1 MRKYI
6 EQKDTNG
13 IFNSVKGRVRYFM
26 KQTKR
31 LYERIDINLESNIYI
46 GDKEYTVIIK
56 DISECG
62 VAFLCKDSILEGLI
76 ETGAVI
82 QFWSLD
88 SYELFGVVHND
99 IINGQGRVVRFDN
112 AVSDNSKVIGVALTK
127 PSQSLINYVSNK
139 KVVQFLKE
147 IS

>member
-1 MRKYI
+1 
-6 EQKDTNG
+6 
-13 IFNSVKGRVRYFM
+13 M

-46 GDKEYTVIIK
+46 GGKEYTVIIK

-99 IINGQGRVVRFDN
+99 IINGQGRVVRVD
-112 AVSDNSKVIGVALTK
+112 DNSKVIGVALTK
-127 PSQSLINYVSNK
+127 PSQSLITYIENK